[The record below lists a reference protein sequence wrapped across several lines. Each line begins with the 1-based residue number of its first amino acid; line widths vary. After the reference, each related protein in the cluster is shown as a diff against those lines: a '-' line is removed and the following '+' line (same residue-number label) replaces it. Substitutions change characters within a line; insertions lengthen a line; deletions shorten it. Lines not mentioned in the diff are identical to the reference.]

1 MRVLSVVHDDSPTG
15 GGGLFER
22 VVVERGDRLERW
34 FTANGDA
41 PPDEPGA
48 WDAIMVF
55 GGVMHP
61 DQDAEHEWLAGETAF
76 IQSAL
81 DTGVPVLGVCL
92 GAQLVARAAGARV
105 GPARAPE
112 VGWHEVELTDAAAED
127 PVLGVLPPR
136 ITAFQWHYYGF
147 DIPAGAVELASS
159 PAANQ
164 AYRLGDRAW
173 GVQFHPEVDAG
184 DARRL
189 VRRGRRRARQAGRG
203 RRGGDGPAPR
213 HVERAGEGALLRVP
227 RRRAP
232 ALAQPF
238 SAGSSALRDHSCQDP
253 GSSARRSLPP

>member
-22 VVVERGDRLERW
+22 IVVERGDRLDRW
-34 FTANGDA
+34 YTANGDA

-76 IQSAL
+76 IESTLGA
-81 DTGVPVLGVCL
+81 GVPLLGVCL

-105 GPARAPE
+105 GPARAAE
-112 VGWHEVELTDAAAED
+112 VGWHEVALADTAAAD
-127 PVLGVLPPR
+127 PVLGVLPSR

-147 DIPAGAVELASS
+147 DVPEGAVELASS

-173 GVQFHPEVDAG
+173 GVQFHPEVDRDMLDDWFA
-184 DARRL
+184 
-189 VRRGRRRARQAGRG
+189 Q
-203 RRGGDGPAPR
+203 GGDELGKPLDVVEAETDRHLPTWNEQGRALCSAFLDVAAPVSIR
-213 HVERAGEGALLRVP
+213 
-227 RRRAP
+227 
-232 ALAQPF
+232 
-238 SAGSSALRDHSCQDP
+238 
-253 GSSARRSLPP
+253 

>member
-1 MRVLSVVHDDSPTG
+1 VARVGRVRVLSVVHDDSPTG

-22 VVVERGDRLERW
+22 VVVERGDHLDRW

-41 PPDEPGA
+41 PPDEPGV

-61 DQDAEHEWLAGETAF
+61 DSDAEHEWLAGETAF
-76 IQSAL
+76 IQSAV
-81 DTGVPVLGVCL
+81 GAGIPVLGVCL

-136 ITAFQWHYYGF
+136 VTAFQWHYYGF
-147 DIPAGAVELASS
+147 DVPDGAVALASS

-173 GVQFHPEVDAG
+173 GVQFHPEVEREMLDDWFA
-184 DARRL
+184 
-189 VRRGRRRARQAGRG
+189 Q
-203 RRGGDGPAPR
+203 GGDELGKPLAVVEEETVR
-213 HVERAGEGALLRVP
+213 HLGTWNEQGRELCSAFLDAALRVP
-227 RRRAP
+227 R
-232 ALAQPF
+232 
-238 SAGSSALRDHSCQDP
+238 S
-253 GSSARRSLPP
+253 

>member
-1 MRVLSVVHDDSPTG
+1 VARVGRVRVLSVVHDDSPTG

-22 VVVERGDRLERW
+22 VVVERGDHLDRW

-48 WDAIMVF
+48 WGAIMVF

-81 DTGVPVLGVCL
+81 GAGIPVLGVCL

-136 ITAFQWHYYGF
+136 VTAFQWHYYGF
-147 DIPAGAVELASS
+147 DVPDGAVELASS
-159 PAANQ
+159 LAANQ
-164 AYRLGDRAW
+164 AYRLGDRTW
-173 GVQFHPEVDAG
+173 GVQFHPEVEREMLDDWFAE
-184 DARRL
+184 
-189 VRRGRRRARQAGRG
+189 
-203 RRGGDGPAPR
+203 GGDELGKPLAVVREETDR
-213 HVERAGEGALLRVP
+213 HLGKWNEQGRALCSAFLDAASRV
-227 RRRAP
+227 
-232 ALAQPF
+232 
-238 SAGSSALRDHSCQDP
+238 
-253 GSSARRSLPP
+253 ARS

>member
-1 MRVLSVVHDDSPTG
+1 VRVLSVVHHDSPTG

-22 VVVERGDRLERW
+22 VVIEQGAHLERW
-34 FTANGDA
+34 YTANGD
-41 PPDEPGA
+41 PPPEAPGA
-48 WDAIMVF
+48 WAAIMVF

-81 DTGVPVLGVCL
+81 DTGVPILGVCL

-112 VGWHEVELTDAAAED
+112 VGWHEVELTDAAADD

-147 DIPAGAVELASS
+147 DVPDGAVELASS
-159 PAANQ
+159 PAASQ

-173 GVQFHPEVDAG
+173 GVQFHPEVDRAMLDDWFAEG
-184 DARRL
+184 GGELGKPIEAVEEETDRHLGTWNEQGKALCSAFLDAAS
-189 VRRGRRRARQAGRG
+189 GS
-203 RRGGDGPAPR
+203 
-213 HVERAGEGALLRVP
+213 
-227 RRRAP
+227 
-232 ALAQPF
+232 AQPF
-238 SAGSSALRDHSCQDP
+238 SAGSSAARDHSCQDP
-253 GSSARRSLPP
+253 G

>member
-22 VVVERGDRLERW
+22 VVVERGDHLDRW

-41 PPDEPGA
+41 PPGDPGA

-61 DQDAEHEWLAGETAF
+61 DQDAEHEWLAGETSF

-81 DTGVPVLGVCL
+81 GAGIPVLGVCL

-112 VGWHEVELTDAAAED
+112 VGWHEVELTDEAAED

-147 DIPAGAVELASS
+147 DVPDGAVELASS

-173 GVQFHPEVDAG
+173 GVQFHPEVEREMLD
-184 DARRL
+184 DWFTE
-189 VRRGRRRARQAGRG
+189 
-203 RRGGDGPAPR
+203 GGDELGKPVEVVEEETDR
-213 HVERAGEGALLRVP
+213 HLGTWNEQGRALCSAFLDAASR
-227 RRRAP
+227 
-232 ALAQPF
+232 LA
-238 SAGSSALRDHSCQDP
+238 
-253 GSSARRSLPP
+253 RS